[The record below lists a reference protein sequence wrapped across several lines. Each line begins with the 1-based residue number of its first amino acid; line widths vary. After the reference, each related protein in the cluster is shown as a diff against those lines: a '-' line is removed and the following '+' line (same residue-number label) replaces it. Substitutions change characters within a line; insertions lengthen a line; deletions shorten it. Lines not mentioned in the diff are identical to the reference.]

1 MGSHALA
8 GPDMEQSLECVIINI
23 VYVHV
28 HAQLSKLRAKL
39 GLKPLDV
46 GDSKAS
52 SSSKD
57 SGKTDADTN
66 GKGQTTGNS
75 EAIKNYGICCN

>member
-1 MGSHALA
+1 MCTFVCAHT
-8 GPDMEQSLECVIINI
+8 CTC
-23 VYVHV
+23 
-28 HAQLSKLRAKL
+28 SKLRAKL

-57 SGKTDADTN
+57 SGKVDGETN
-66 GKGQTTGNS
+66 GEGQTTG
-75 EAIKNYGICCN
+75 